1 MPISFGE
8 DFGSAGSSL
17 IFFFEV
23 LFSISSCLSCVTFST
38 FFEAGLKALSPSS
51 RSTLLEIDLISEA
64 NSGLISF
71 IKNSSN
77 FNSWEGALCID

>member
-8 DFGSAGSSL
+8 DFGGASSSL
-17 IFFFEV
+17 IFFFVV
-23 LFSISSCLSCVTFST
+23 LFSIFSCVSCVTFST
-38 FFEAGLKALSPSS
+38 FFEAGLEALSPSS

-64 NSGLISF
+64 SSGLISF